1 MDYSAFNSMYERL
14 LAGMASRDWNAVSHT
29 LSWLA
34 CVDPE
39 LGEDLLTSNPRYVEV
54 VQSLVSNEEVM
65 KAEGVDELIL
75 ELLDAIRC
83 LREPTKEQT
92 INTLIAT
99 LLRGCNAQTLYYV
112 GDFLAGDRSTAHL
125 VFRLGPLCSNPI
137 RLVALEALAQVAK
150 AFDASPE
157 TTPTSLMQWVDIA
170 TKHSHRDVQA
180 KAIKVQQLLRA
191 NRDESAGGL

>member
-1 MDYSAFNSMYERL
+1 MDYSAFNSMYDRL
-14 LAGMASRDWNAVSHT
+14 LAGMAPRDWKAVSHA

-65 KAEGVDELIL
+65 KAEGANELIP

-99 LLRGCNAQTLYYV
+99 LLRGCNAQTLYHV

-125 VFRLGPLCSNPI
+125 VFRLGPLCANPI
-137 RLVALEALAQVAK
+137 RLVALEALAQVAQ

-157 TTPTSLMQWVDIA
+157 TTPSSLMQWVDIA
-170 TKHSHRDVQA
+170 TKHSHSDVQA
-180 KAIKVQQLLRA
+180 EAIKVQQLLRA
-191 NRDESAGGL
+191 NRDESAGGM